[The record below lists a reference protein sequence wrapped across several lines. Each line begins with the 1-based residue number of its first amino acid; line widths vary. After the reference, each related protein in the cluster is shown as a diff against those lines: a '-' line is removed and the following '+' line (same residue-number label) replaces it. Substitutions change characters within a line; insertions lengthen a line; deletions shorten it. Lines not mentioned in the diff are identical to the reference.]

1 MDATELL
8 KEVEHIAVI
17 IMAVW
22 GFWKVI
28 AEIVKSIN
36 VRHDKEQKWDEMVV
50 KSEEEKQRIYG
61 EISRN
66 VQEERD
72 KIYDRYD
79 NKLMELEQKIDTTHA
94 DTEAKLQEIVAVL
107 TVLTRGQL
115 AALDGLKQQGCNG
128 QVTKAKEELD
138 NFLMNKAVDL

>member
-8 KEVEHIAVI
+8 KEIEHIAVI

-28 AEIVKSIN
+28 AEIIGNISA
-36 VRHDKEQKWDEMVV
+36 RRDKEHKWD
-50 KSEEEKQRIYG
+50 SYEKNLR
-61 EISRN
+61 
-66 VQEERD
+66 EERD
-72 KIYDRYD
+72 KIYVKYD
-79 NKLMELEQKIDTTHA
+79 AKLADVESRIDANHA

-128 QVTKAKEELD
+128 RVTEAKRELD
-138 NFLMNKAVDL
+138 DFLMNKAVDL